1 MDQGI
6 VTAEE
11 LLSMTDCRDEADV
24 ILTGKVLPPEIQ
36 EAADKI
42 EQAVV
47 L

>member
-1 MDQGI
+1 
-6 VTAEE
+6 
-11 LLSMTDCRDEADV
+11 MTDCRDEADV
-24 ILTGKVLPPEIQ
+24 ILTGKVLPQEIQ